1 MPLLKTE
8 DEREITKQADVLL
21 EQIKFDKQL
30 YQKDNTLQDTQ
41 DAYISDF
48 LGQNCAPTAPE
59 EHEQTFCEGKIN
71 ESETAE
77 ALKEMKNGSA
87 PGSNG
92 LTTEF
97 YKNFWPRIKCIV
109 INSYKHLLEIGRW
122 SLCTLYLY

>member
-8 DEREITKQADVLL
+8 DEREITKQADVFL
-21 EQIKFDKQL
+21 EQTKFDKQL
-30 YQKDNTLQDTQ
+30 YQKDNTLQETQ

-59 EHEQTFCEGKIN
+59 EYEQTFCEGKIN
-71 ESETAE
+71 ESEIAE

-97 YKNFWPRIKCIV
+97 YKK
-109 INSYKHLLEIGRW
+109 
-122 SLCTLYLY
+122 SLAKNQMYSNKLV